1 LLDAA
6 IAARAMEDVPALI
19 VLKDKTPVAIG
30 TSQFVYEH
38 PDDPKLLVKVLK
50 RGKLQKSYDRK
61 IGGRIGFK
69 RRHGLYVTWMREI
82 EHYFS
87 VTIRLGYRPS
97 FFQEYRGVVDTDLG
111 LGMVVGKETDRSG
124 NLAPTLQTLVR
135 SGRFT
140 PKIRQEFQELLDQI
154 NELRISTTDINMN
167 NIVCAWDETNGDHL
181 VLIEGIGVNTFIPLA
196 KFSNYLNVRS
206 NNRHFAKTLRLLEA
220 VEREQLS
227 KRS

>member
-1 LLDAA
+1 VWAT
-6 IAARAMEDVPALI
+6 EDVPAVI
-19 VLKDKTPVAIG
+19 VLKDKTPIAIG

-38 PDDPKLLVKVLK
+38 PDNPALLVKVLK
-50 RGKLQKSYDRK
+50 REKLQKSYDRK

-69 RRHGLYVTWMREI
+69 RQHGLYVTWMREL

-87 VTIRLGYRPS
+87 VTIRLGYRPT

-124 NLAPTLQTLVR
+124 NLAPTLQDLAWTGRLTAEVR
-135 SGRFT
+135 QKFH
-140 PKIRQEFQELLDQI
+140 ELLKQL

-167 NIVCAWDETNGDHL
+167 NIVHSWSETAGDHL

-196 KFSNYLNVRS
+196 KFSNYFNVRS
-206 NNRHFAKTLRLLEA
+206 NNRHFAKTLKLLEMI
-220 VEREQLS
+220 ERRALE

>member
-1 LLDAA
+1 
-6 IAARAMEDVPALI
+6 MEDVPALI

-50 RGKLQKSYDRK
+50 REKLQKSYDRK

-135 SGRFT
+135 QIHPADTAGISG
-140 PKIRQEFQELLDQI
+140 
-154 NELRISTTDINMN
+154 
-167 NIVCAWDETNGDHL
+167 A
-181 VLIEGIGVNTFIPLA
+181 A
-196 KFSNYLNVRS
+196 
-206 NNRHFAKTLRLLEA
+206 
-220 VEREQLS
+220 
-227 KRS
+227 

>member
-1 LLDAA
+1 
-6 IAARAMEDVPALI
+6 
-19 VLKDKTPVAIG
+19 
-30 TSQFVYEH
+30 
-38 PDDPKLLVKVLK
+38 
-50 RGKLQKSYDRK
+50 
-61 IGGRIGFK
+61 
-69 RRHGLYVTWMREI
+69 MREL

-87 VTIRLGYRPS
+87 VTIRLGYRPT

-111 LGMVVGKETDRSG
+111 LGMVVGKETDRFG
-124 NLAPTLQTLVR
+124 NLAPTLQTLVQT
-135 SGRFT
+135 GRFT

-206 NNRHFAKTLRLLEA
+206 NNRHFARTLRLLEA
-220 VEREQLS
+220 IERQQQS